1 MNYETLRKAEGLY
14 DKIRE
19 YKDVIWALEDDDV
32 RMEFRFKNENNEYQW
47 EELLLLGSY
56 DKRNL
61 ITYFKAALI
70 MLESEFEKL

>member
-1 MNYETLRKAEGLY
+1 MNFETLRKADELY

-19 YKDVIWALEDDDV
+19 YKDTIDFLENNEV
-32 RMEFRFKNENNEYQW
+32 RMEFRFKNANNENVW
-47 EELLLLGSY
+47 EELMLLDSY

>member
-1 MNYETLRKAEGLY
+1 MNFETLRKAEELY

-19 YKDVIWALEDDDV
+19 YKDVIWALENDDV

-70 MLESEFEKL
+70 MLESEFENL

>member
-1 MNYETLRKAEGLY
+1 MNYETLRKAEELY

-19 YKDVIWALEDDDV
+19 YKDVIWALENDDV

>member
-1 MNYETLRKAEGLY
+1 MNFETLRKADELY

-19 YKDVIWALEDDDV
+19 YKDTIDFLENNEV
-32 RMEFRFKNENNEYQW
+32 RMEFRFKNANNENVW
-47 EELLLLGSY
+47 EELMLLDSY

-61 ITYFKAALI
+61 ITYFKASLI